1 MSKKSKDQRSL
12 LNVLE
17 KQKLPV
23 LDEQKIIDM
32 AVERIKNKENEY
44 QVKNDLILS
53 LNKLAIKGNLSK
65 EGIQLLTELNRPN
78 FNEDVAIS
86 SMTWF

>member
-12 LNVLE
+12 LN
-17 KQKLPV
+17 V